1 MNYAQI
7 FLMNNM
13 GAFPP
18 EQIPLIQRELEQ
30 LDEESFKALLMTE
43 IKNPMIALLLSIFLG
58 EFGVDRFYAGPKEMG
73 IAKLALLVISFITLF
88 ILIGFVLII
97 GVYVWK
103 VVDWF
108 LIMGATRQ
116 ANFERLMF
124 TIHQY

>member
-30 LDEESFKALLMTE
+30 LDDESFKALLMTE

-58 EFGVDRFYAGPKEMG
+58 EFGVDRFYAGQKEMG

-97 GVYVWK
+97 GVYVE
-103 VVDWF
+103 
-108 LIMGATRQ
+108 GG
-116 ANFERLMF
+116 RLVF
-124 TIHQY
+124 DYGGDPSGKF